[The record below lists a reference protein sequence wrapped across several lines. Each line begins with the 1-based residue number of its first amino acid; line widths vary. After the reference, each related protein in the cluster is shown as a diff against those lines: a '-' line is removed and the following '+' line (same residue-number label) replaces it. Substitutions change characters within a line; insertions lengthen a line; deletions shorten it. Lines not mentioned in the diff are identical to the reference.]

1 VITADL
7 DVLFPDPERAASRR
21 RLAERWRQLG
31 AWTDETL
38 GGLIARAAAED
49 PDVEIRFLS
58 DTHPGRISLQEL
70 HASGHALAGALAASG
85 VRAGDVVA
93 VQVPNRVEA
102 ALVYAAV
109 AMAGAVLVPIVHIY
123 GPHETNWILERSGA
137 RMFVCPDRWRAI
149 DYLERIERMPAAAK
163 LDLVIISDD
172 SSPRRPTAATRTWT
186 ELEAMA
192 DPAFRP
198 PTRAAD
204 DALLV
209 IYTSGTTADPKGVVH
224 THQTL
229 LAELAGMP
237 QAPAGVRDRP
247 ALQPW
252 PAGHIGGLCAI
263 LGPLTSRS
271 PMTILDQ
278 WDADRAAAGIDA
290 AGVVALT
297 GTPLHVHQLLD
308 RRDAGTARLD
318 SVRDV
323 VSGGAGV
330 PPAVVERADRAG
342 WRLVRC
348 YGSSEQ
354 PTITSGR
361 FEDPLARRAHDDGT
375 PLPHCE
381 VRIVRADG
389 SDAIAGVDGEVWLR
403 GPDQFVGYTDPALN
417 LEAFTPDGWFRS
429 GDVGRLDADGRL
441 AITDRL
447 KDVVIRG
454 GENISS
460 MEVEALLARH
470 PAIAEAA
477 VVGVP
482 DERYGE
488 RVGAFLLLRPGADAP
503 SVADLGTHFADL
515 GAARQKTPEHVWVVD
530 DFPRTPAG
538 KVKKHE
544 LRGRLPRP

>member
-1 VITADL
+1 MT
-7 DVLFPDPERAASRR
+7 
-21 RLAERWRQLG
+21 
-31 AWTDETL
+31 
-38 GGLIARAAAED
+38 
-49 PDVEIRFLS
+49 FLS
-58 DTHPGRISLQEL
+58 DTHPGRISLAEL
-70 HASGHALAGALAASG
+70 HARSLALAGALVAVGLAP
-85 VRAGDVVA
+85 GDVVA

-102 ALVYAAV
+102 AVVYAAV
-109 AMAGAVLVPIVHIY
+109 ATAGAVLVPIVHIY
-123 GPHETNWILERSGA
+123 GPHEVDWILERSGA
-137 RMFVCPDRWRAI
+137 RLFVCPDRWRAI
-149 DYLERIERMPAAAK
+149 DYGERLARMPAAAG
-163 LDLVIISDD
+163 LDLGLVVIGDA
-172 SSPRRPTAATRTWT
+172 TAPGFPAGPRTWAD
-186 ELEAMA
+186 LEAMG
-192 DPAFRP
+192 DPGFRP
-198 PTRAAD
+198 PAGRPD
-204 DALLV
+204 DPLLV
-209 IYTSGTTADPKGVVH
+209 IYTSGTTAEPKGVVH
-224 THQTL
+224 SHQTL
-229 LAELAGMP
+229 LAELGGMP
-237 QAPAGVRDRP
+237 QAPAATPGRP
-247 ALQPW
+247 GLQPW

-263 LGPLTSRS
+263 LAPLASRS
-271 PMTILDQ
+271 PVTILDQ
-278 WDADRAAAGIDA
+278 WDADRAAAAIDA
-290 AGVVALT
+290 DGVVALT

-330 PPAVVERADRAG
+330 PPAVVERADAAG

-354 PTITSGR
+354 PTITAGG
-361 FEDPLARRAHDDGT
+361 FDDPLERRSHDDGP
-375 PLPHCE
+375 PLPPGE
-381 VRIVRADG
+381 VRVVLADG
-389 SDAIAGVDGEVWLR
+389 HDAPVGVDGEVWLR

-417 LEAFTPDGWFRS
+417 EAAFTADGWSRS

-488 RVGAFLLLRPGADAP
+488 RVGAFLLLRPGAAEP
-503 SVADLGTHFADL
+503 SLADLGAHVAAL
-515 GAARQKTPEHVWVVD
+515 GAARQKTPEWICVVD
-530 DFPRTPAG
+530 DLPRTPAG

-544 LRGRLPRP
+544 LRTRLPRP